1 MTATTWVLVAAAG
14 AAGALLR
21 HEVTFRAGD
30 ALRALHACN
39 VLGAFGLGLLVG
51 LGPTGPVAIAFGAGG
66 LGAFTSFSTW
76 VLGARRGAPGRDLVA
91 PLVAAVAAAVLGTL
105 LGRVVGGTP

>member
-1 MTATTWVLVAAAG
+1 MTASTWAMVAVAG

-30 ALRALHACN
+30 ALRALHVCN
-39 VLGAFGLGLLVG
+39 VLGALALGAVVGVGASGPLV
-51 LGPTGPVAIAFGAGG
+51 VAVGAGG

-76 VLGARRGAPGRDLVA
+76 VLGARRGDPLRDVA
-91 PLVAAVAAAVLGTL
+91 LPLLLAVAAAVLGTQ
-105 LGRVVGGTP
+105 LGRLVGGTA